1 MLNNLLKNISRTYRF
16 NISPFSKWYI
26 KLALLLFSFAFI
38 IASIFY
44 TDSVVK
50 EIVTREKALID
61 FYIDIYEHYSDPISN
76 FEDISFFQEK
86 IIPQINFPIIITDS
100 NDVPLEPFDT
110 YSINVRTPKNLSYSQ
125 KREFFLN
132 LIDKMKETYQPI
144 TLVDS
149 SNKVLQKYYFYH
161 SALVDKIR
169 MMPYIAIAIF
179 MIFSLTG
186 YMAFNASR
194 RNEES
199 KVWIGMAK
207 EAAHQLGTPLS
218 SLLAW
223 VEILKM
229 KNDDPDY
236 QDMILEIQ
244 KDLERLNI
252 VTTRFSKIG
261 SRPDL
266 TPQNVRLL
274 IEKVS
279 EYFEKRLPNLG
290 RKIIIVR
297 EIDRDYF
304 CNLNLDL
311 FSWVFENLF
320 KNAAEAIEEKRGTIF
335 ITIKEKGDWIRIY
348 VRDTGK
354 GMSSKVKRNIFS
366 PGFTTKK
373 RGWGLGLSLTKK
385 IVEDYHNGKISV
397 RETAINRGT
406 TFLIELPKSKQDN
419 NR

>member
-1 MLNNLLKNISRTYRF
+1 MLNNLFNKIIRSYRLS
-16 NISPFSKWYI
+16 ISPFSKWYI
-26 KLALLLFSFAFI
+26 KLILLLFSLVFI
-38 IASIFY
+38 VVSIFY
-44 TDSVVK
+44 TDSLVD
-50 EIVTREKALID
+50 EIISREKGLIE
-61 FYIDIYEHYSDPISN
+61 FYIDIYEYYSDPISN

-110 YSINVRTPKNLSYSQ
+110 YSINVETPKNLSYQQ
-125 KREFFLN
+125 KREYFN
-132 LIDKMKETYQPI
+132 DLIKKMKETYPPI
-144 TLVDS
+144 VLVDTT
-149 SNKVLQKYYFYH
+149 NKVLQKYYFYH
-161 SALVDKIR
+161 SSLVDKIR
-169 MMPYIAIAIF
+169 MMPYLAIIIF

-186 YMAFNASR
+186 YMAFSASR

-199 KVWIGMAK
+199 KVWVGMAK

-223 VEILKM
+223 VEILRM
-229 KNDDPDY
+229 KNQDPEY
-236 QDMILEIQ
+236 LEMISEIQ

-252 VTTRFSKIG
+252 VITRFSKIG
-261 SRPDL
+261 SKPDL
-266 TPQNVRLL
+266 TPQNLRLL
-274 IEKVS
+274 IENVAD
-279 EYFEKRLPNLG
+279 YFEKRLPNLG
-290 RKIIIVR
+290 RKINIVR
-297 EIDRDYF
+297 EIDRDYY
-304 CNLNLDL
+304 CDMNIDL

-335 ITIKEKGDWIRIY
+335 VTIKEKGDWIRIY

-354 GMSSKVKRNIFS
+354 GMSSKVKRNIFT

-397 RETAINRGT
+397 RDTAINRGT
-406 TFLIELPKSKQDN
+406 TFLIELPKSKKIS
-419 NR
+419 

>member
-1 MLNNLLKNISRTYRF
+1 VLNNFFKNIVRTYRF
-16 NISPFSKWYI
+16 NLSPFSKWYI

-38 IASIFY
+38 IVSIFY
-44 TDSVVK
+44 TDSLVK
-50 EIVTREKALID
+50 EIISREKALIE

-110 YSINVRTPKNLSYSQ
+110 YSINVETPSKFSYQQ
-125 KREFFLN
+125 KREHFKN
-132 LIDKMKETYQPI
+132 LIKKMKESYQPI
-144 TLVDS
+144 VLVDS

-161 SALVDKIR
+161 SNLVDKIR
-169 MMPYIAIAIF
+169 MMPYIAFVIF

-186 YMAFNASR
+186 YMAFSASR

-229 KNDDPDY
+229 KNQDPEF
-236 QDMILEIQ
+236 QEMIAEIQ

-261 SRPDL
+261 SKPDL
-266 TPQNVRLL
+266 TPQNIKSL
-274 IEKVS
+274 IENVS
-279 EYFEKRLPNLG
+279 DYFEKRLPNLG
-290 RKIIIVR
+290 RKINIVR
-297 EIDRDYF
+297 EIDRDYY
-304 CNLNLDL
+304 CDMNADL

-320 KNAAEAIEEKRGTIF
+320 KNAAEAIEDKRGTIF

-354 GMSSKVKRNIFS
+354 GMSNKVKRNIFT

-406 TFLIELPKSKQDN
+406 TFLIELPKSRKTN
-419 NR
+419 